1 MAGSSNISLLRVYV
15 CFHTLKW
22 PSHGEH
28 HFLSTDHL
36 LTHLLTRHLFWK
48 YLSFTCP
55 FLIDIIKRLKQKT
68 AKDLSSCNEQNACQI
83 RFLSIN
89 KKFYGSV
96 QSSEQ
101 LMKVKGQEDFIHIQG
116 RGQWAT
122 VLNQKDLPQKKNK
135 EQSKQTLQWVKN
147 CHPWAL
153 SQEVHSSFPTCSTI
167 YIGRR
172 RWGTFSSEPH
182 LSHWGSAHLTKP
194 WISSENHVWRA
205 ASDLTHPNKGKLRH
219 GQISHM
225 NESKACRC
233 VPQQAGGGERES
245 KQQGTTTWQE
255 TGMLC
260 NSQFQKRHLFFSS
273 Q

>member
-1 MAGSSNISLLRVYV
+1 MSKMHAKSGS
-15 CFHTLKW
+15 C
-22 PSHGEH
+22 
-28 HFLSTDHL
+28 LSTRNSMEVSSHQSNWWKWK
-36 LTHLLTRHLFWK
+36 TRKTLFTFK
-48 YLSFTCP
+48 EEDSELQCSTRRIFP
-55 FLIDIIKRLKQKT
+55 RKKIKSKASKH
-68 AKDLSSCNEQNACQI
+68 
-83 RFLSIN
+83 FN
-89 KKFYGSV
+89 K
-96 QSSEQ
+96 
-101 LMKVKGQEDFIHIQG
+101 
-116 RGQWAT
+116 
-122 VLNQKDLPQKKNK
+122 
-135 EQSKQTLQWVKN
+135 VKN

-172 RWGTFSSEPH
+172 RWGTFSLEPH

-233 VPQQAGGGERES
+233 PPQQAGGGERES